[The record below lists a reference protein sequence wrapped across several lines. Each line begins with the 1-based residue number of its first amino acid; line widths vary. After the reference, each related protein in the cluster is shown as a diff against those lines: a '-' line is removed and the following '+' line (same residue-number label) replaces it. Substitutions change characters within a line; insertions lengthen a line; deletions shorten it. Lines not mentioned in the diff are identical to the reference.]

1 MAVKTLKAE
10 QIKKA
15 TNHVNMLE
23 IQGISARSVLENIPK
38 SNINTWASN
47 LEISSGSLHNF
58 ARKALQQQLPT
69 LANLARWKK
78 VSNSSCPLCNKGAPQ
93 TNKHVLSNCSS
104 DVALNRYTQRH
115 NAVLYAIAEW
125 IHSIKSAD
133 QQLFADVI
141 SSKFHPI
148 SALFNTTKR
157 PDLATLQGTAITV
170 IELTVC
176 HETNLRKSKDY
187 KLNKY
192 RDIAKALLPRE
203 PALHTNLF
211 TIEVS
216 TVGFVA
222 DASELTAF
230 AKFPKMPRALLTKIA
245 NLCLN
250 CSYNIYCNRNSAAQ
264 INLM

>member
-1 MAVKTLKAE
+1 MTLPINILRLNVPLLKNLSEQLWLQKRNTLKMSPHADINQIWSDTSGKHIPSDSLLITCTYSMAVKTLKAE

-78 VSNSSCPLCNKGAPQ
+78 VFNSSCPLCNKGAPQ

-115 NAVLYAIAEW
+115 NAVLYAIAKW

-141 SSKFHPI
+141 SSNFIPF
-148 SALFNTTKR
+148 L
-157 PDLATLQGTAITV
+157 
-170 IELTVC
+170 
-176 HETNLRKSKDY
+176 
-187 KLNKY
+187 
-192 RDIAKALLPRE
+192 
-203 PALHTNLF
+203 
-211 TIEVS
+211 
-216 TVGFVA
+216 
-222 DASELTAF
+222 
-230 AKFPKMPRALLTKIA
+230 
-245 NLCLN
+245 LCLMPQR
-250 CSYNIYCNRNSAAQ
+250 SLA
-264 INLM
+264 